1 MMRQVNLTGF
11 IQLKMHVNFFWRQKM
26 TLILAMHNTKHSP
39 MLSPSTLQNDCCYKM
54 FYLQKLICNAE
65 HRGTKRQVLQDKIQ
79 S

>member
-11 IQLKMHVNFFWRQKM
+11 IQLKMHVNFFWQQKM

-54 FYLQKLICNAE
+54 FYLQKLIC
-65 HRGTKRQVLQDKIQ
+65 KP
-79 S
+79 